1 MRDPRDRQF
10 VATLGFAAMVAVFV
24 AALGQEHAGGDR
36 WVLAAIGVWIALVPV
51 VWKLT
56 YRGFERYDVDPMAPS
71 DLGNAVLFGAVGAAG
86 LYAAAAL
93 IPDAV
98 PGWLRFLV
106 VVVVVAPL
114 STRAFAWVAKRLP
127 GADPEYV
134 E

>member
-1 MRDPRDRQF
+1 MLDPRDRQF

-36 WVLAAIGVWIALVPV
+36 WTLVGVGIWIALVPV

-56 YRGFERYDVDPMAPS
+56 YRGFDRYDVDPMAPS
-71 DLGNAVLFGAVGAAG
+71 DLWNAVLFGAVGAVG
-86 LYAAAAL
+86 LYAAAKL

-98 PGWLRFLV
+98 PGWLRLFAV
-106 VVVVVAPL
+106 VVVFAPL
-114 STRAFAWVAKRLP
+114 STRAFAWLAERLP